1 VPAAGG
7 QEVPTEAL
15 TALDTRVKRYWP
27 IIVATAAAVLAVI
40 LVFVSVPAA
49 EQAGDQLHRD
59 VDRELAKARR
69 ILASYSPGEQMLLAA
84 QERLSGRT
92 GPLQVTDAI
101 LSKWTSEW
109 GKITSY
115 ADQESPLKPASSA
128 VQQQMSEAD
137 RLLTQYAGGA
147 VPAPSVS
154 LANDAASAVRSTE
167 EWLKANEGR
176 LKEAIAVVDAALT
189 MSVTSGET
197 TFSGRDVPEASRLR
211 AILAYHYAEARR
223 RSALLD
229 RAEIERLT
237 TRLMEA
243 YGRWIGVTSDLA
255 IAEQALTGKAINVPE
270 TTTAPGASSAPAE
283 AQAASAPASGA
294 EATATTGPVKQ
305 GRFLHNLFGALRG
318 MDKAGAAEEPS
329 EAASPPAEAGQNPRR
344 ITPTPR
350 SGPAESLAERI
361 ARLEKDSNDVVARAA
376 MLEAQL
382 KSLKDAHDAL
392 ETKIRAKRAEA
403 AQADREMVELEN
415 RGFDPSHPEVLKER
429 TAAYEAASKRSREA
443 SREADLL
450 EYGGYPN
457 ATLVSEHENW
467 HTARIAPANPGEL
480 LRSQKSLRQYKQEI
494 CSAEAVLRGE
504 RDLAALI
511 ANRLDGLRRMKADFE
526 TRIAGGAGA
535 STQPTGSQPSVRG
548 LRDQRD
554 ALARELRDLM
564 TRIRDLA
571 SQADAHEEAAIAETD
586 RGIAAAKQARQ
597 AIVKRQSDAKADQ
610 PPEGEPNPRLQK
622 IEQENWRVGDA
633 DAIQADLHLLQAW
646 IRYQRAE
653 AKRRLADTLTA
664 ARQMGIQAN
673 PQAERAA
680 ADEQMAPAVAAAQA
694 AAKLYETAEPDLKKD
709 WTLQVDQAAAYY
721 LLSQLTQGAEAQ
733 KYRDD
738 AIKAYQ
744 AGVAGQETNPDR
756 LPYVARLES
765 IQKQK
770 AATSRPATK

>member
-1 VPAAGG
+1 M
-7 QEVPTEAL
+7 
-15 TALDTRVKRYWP
+15 KRYWP

-84 QERLSGRT
+84 QERLTGKA
-92 GPLQVTDAI
+92 GPLQVTDAT

-109 GKITSY
+109 DKITSY
-115 ADQESPLKPASSA
+115 ADQESPLKPVSSA
-128 VQQQMSEAD
+128 VEQQLSEAN
-137 RLLTQYAGGA
+137 RLLAQYAGGA
-147 VPAPSVS
+147 APAPAVS
-154 LANDAASAVRSTE
+154 PASDAASAVRSTE
-167 EWLKANEGR
+167 QWLKANEGR
-176 LKEAIAVVDAALT
+176 LKEAIAVVDAALA

-197 TFSGRDVPEASRLR
+197 TFSGRDIPEASRLR
-211 AILAYHYAEARR
+211 AILAYHYAESRR

-255 IAEQALTGKAINVPE
+255 IAEQALTGKPVTMPGTA
-270 TTTAPGASSAPAE
+270 TAPGTSSAPVEPATSSAPASE
-283 AQAASAPASGA
+283 AAAAAP
-294 EATATTGPVKQ
+294 ATTGPADESKL
-305 GRFLHNLFGALRG
+305 LHKLFGAFAGRG
-318 MDKAGAAEEPS
+318 KAAAAEEPS
-329 EAASPPAEAGQNPRR
+329 EAASPSAEGGEKPGRVIPA
-344 ITPTPR
+344 PR
-350 SGPAESLAERI
+350 SGPVESLPERI
-361 ARLEKDSNDVVARAA
+361 ARLERDSRDAAARAA
-376 MLEAQL
+376 AIEIQL
-382 KSLKDAHDAL
+382 KAMKDAHDAL
-392 ETKIRAKRAEA
+392 EAKIKAKRAEA
-403 AQADREMVELEN
+403 AEADREMVELEN
-415 RGFDPSHPEVLKER
+415 RGFDPSHPEVLKKR

-457 ATLVSEHENW
+457 ATLISEHEDW
-467 HTARIAPANPGEL
+467 HAARIAPANAGEL
-480 LRSQKSLRQYKQEI
+480 LRPQKSLRQCKQEI
-494 CSAEAVLRGE
+494 SSTEAALRGE

-526 TRIAGGAGA
+526 SRITGGRGV

-554 ALARELRDLM
+554 ALAAEIRNLM
-564 TRIRDLA
+564 TRIQDLA

-586 RGIAAAKQARQ
+586 RGIAAAKQARA

-646 IRYQRAE
+646 IRYQRLE

-664 ARQMGIQAN
+664 ALQMGIRTN

-680 ADEQMAPAVAAAQA
+680 ADEQIAPAVSAAQA

-721 LLSQLTQGAEAQ
+721 LLSQLTQGPEAQ

-738 AIKAYQ
+738 AIKGYQ

-770 AATSRPATK
+770 KATSRPAPK